1 MTAAGPATEL
11 TAVAPFMLARWRLS
25 LQDAPMT
32 SSSAGARQFA
42 RTMLW
47 LLSLLALAALL
58 WTGAW
63 FYAARF
69 ATGKIAAWMEREKG
83 HGRVWSCP
91 EQTIGGFPFAM
102 DVSCKAPALLA
113 SNAGKTIAGA
123 LGGLT
128 AKLSVFRPDR
138 IAVTL
143 ASPLAVTDRTAG
155 QTFNLQW
162 NGLEGE
168 IRGLP
173 SSVAAVDIAIR
184 QPAAAFAAAGATPQT
199 VRAEFVQLKAVRASG
214 RPETD
219 RAYDVALQVKAAGV
233 PALDALVRSAEALD
247 LDAAFVATQAGL
259 ASDPDMLSRLEIW
272 RRAGGRLELASVSLV
287 KGPLS
292 LQSKGTLALDVAHRP
307 EGELEVEAAGIEDLA
322 AQFGVPPGSLKLG
335 GLLAGLTG
343 SPPPAANPKALHLS
357 LKMRDGRL
365 YLGPFKTPVKL
376 APLY

>member
-11 TAVAPFMLARWRLS
+11 TAVAPIMLARWRLL
-25 LQDAPMT
+25 LQDAPMP
-32 SSSAGARQFA
+32 SSSAGARRFA
-42 RTMLW
+42 RAILW
-47 LLSLLALAALL
+47 PISLLAIAALL

-69 ATGKIAAWMEREKG
+69 ATGRIAAWIEREKG
-83 HGRVWSCP
+83 HGRVWTCP

-102 DVSCKAPALLA
+102 DVSCKEPALLA
-113 SNAGKTIAGA
+113 GNAGKTIAGT

-128 AKLSVFRPDR
+128 ARLSVFQPDQ

-143 ASPLAVTDRTAG
+143 ASPLAVTDKTAG

-162 NGLEGE
+162 NMLEGVV
-168 IRGLP
+168 RGLP
-173 SSVAAVDIAIR
+173 SRVAAVDIAIR
-184 QPAAAFAAAGATPQT
+184 QPAVAFAAADAAPQT

-219 RAYDVALQVKAAGV
+219 RAYDVALKVKAAGV
-233 PALDALVRSAEALD
+233 PALDALARSAEAVD

-259 ASDPDMLSRLEIW
+259 ASEPDMLSRLEIW
-272 RRAGGRLELASVSLV
+272 RRAGGRLELANASLV
-287 KGPLS
+287 KGSLS
-292 LQSKGTLALDVAHRP
+292 LQAKGTLALDVAHKP
-307 EGELEVEAAGIEDLA
+307 EGDLEVEAAGIEELA
-322 AQFGVPPGSLKLG
+322 AQFGLPLGSLKLG

-343 SPPPAANPKALHLS
+343 SPPPAANPKAIHLA